1 MYYQLREK
9 LIQISIDEISD
20 DYITAGYVSA
30 EELREIGVRYGFA
43 RSTIAACQEANAH
56 FRSGVEVY
64 DDYTFTELRIVSQN
78 NLTRTEDSVAIYVM
92 KNMFLVVDVEDY
104 DGSTKQKFMT
114 AVNRYSYANATLEK
128 VIYAF
133 FDALIAKDFKFIED
147 LGNEIT
153 ELEELVLKGTAGE
166 DFNLH
171 LLQIKKELLTMH
183 NYYEQLLDI
192 TDAIEENEN
201 NIFEG
206 EDLWYI
212 ANLGQ
217 KISRLKEDADSLS
230 ASVTHLQDAY
240 SASLDL
246 KLNNTMKYFTA
257 ITSIFFPLTLIVGWY
272 GMNFKYMPEFEWK
285 YGYIFVVVLSIA
297 VVTILT
303 FIGKNIKC
311 PATYGADK
319 RKREK
324 RDFEHTL
331 GIVSVFPCKIL

>member
-1 MYYQLREK
+1 MFYQLREK
-9 LIQISIDEISD
+9 PTEITIDEISD
-20 DYITAGYVSA
+20 EYITAAYISA
-30 EELREIGVRYGFA
+30 EELREIGMRYGFA

-78 NLTRTEDSVAIYVM
+78 NLTRTEDSVALYIM
-92 KNMFLVVDVEDY
+92 KNMILVVDVEDY
-104 DGSTKQKFMT
+104 DGSTKDKFLK
-114 AVNRYSYANATLEK
+114 AVNRYSYSAVTLEK
-128 VIYAF
+128 VLYGF
-133 FDALIAKDFKFIED
+133 FDALIANDFKFIED
-147 LGNEIT
+147 LGNDIT
-153 ELEELVLKGTAGE
+153 KLEELVIKGAAE
-166 DFNLH
+166 DNFNLD

-201 NIFEG
+201 DIFDG

-212 ANLGQ
+212 ANVGQ
-217 KISRLKEDADSLS
+217 KITRLKEDADSLS

-246 KLNNTMKYFTA
+246 KLNNTMKLFTA

-285 YGYIFVVVLSIA
+285 YGYIFVIVLSVS
-297 VVTILT
+297 VVTVLT
-303 FIGKNIKC
+303 ALGKK
-311 PATYGADK
+311 K
-319 RKREK
+319 KW
-324 RDFEHTL
+324 F
-331 GIVSVFPCKIL
+331 